1 MLKAEDLDQ
10 LPQLRLTTLLI
21 QASIETLLA
30 FMHHF
35 PSFALMLRV
44 KDPSRLPGNRNYQL
58 LYSHHWLTL
67 KSFSFHF
74 FDR

>member
-1 MLKAEDLDQ
+1 MPKAEDPDRF
-10 LPQLRLTTLLI
+10 PQLRLATLLI

-35 PSFALMLRV
+35 PLFALMLRV
-44 KDPSRLPGNRNYQL
+44 KDPSRLPGNYNYRLL

-67 KSFSFHF
+67 DF
-74 FDR
+74 FFPFL